1 MQMYRRRAMMDGADA
16 HATRQKES
24 HADYFQSPADGITYS
39 YSTSLQMIGRRSTGL
54 EQSTIVITV
63 HEST

>member
-1 MQMYRRRAMMDGADA
+1 MQMYSRRAMMDGADA

-24 HADYFQSPADGITYS
+24 HADYFQSPADSITYS

-54 EQSTIVITV
+54 EQTTIVITV